1 MINNNVIWVE
11 TSSLFFNPIW
21 VDKSVIN
28 SWEYSCLMTEVS
40 VYGILSPIE
49 VSLDNIVIDGNT
61 RLKIAIEL
69 KMEKVPVTLYQDD
82 KLNHLITSEIKPSN
96 LVKILEVFDTKYG
109 LKSSTRYIKKGLPK
123 ALISLR
129 QLLIG
134 SNKRVSQ
141 IYKLQEY
148 SNKVRKSY
156 PLETN
161 EIWDQLDSF
170 NISLEEGIERMKE
183 LFERRTTINFS
194 LEYKMVA

>member
-40 VYGILSPIE
+40 VYGIQSPIE

>member
-40 VYGILSPIE
+40 VYGIQSPIE

-69 KMEKVPVTLYQDD
+69 KMEKVPVKLYQDD

>member
-49 VSLDNIVIDGNT
+49 VSVDNIVIDGNT

>member
-40 VYGILSPIE
+40 VYGIQSPIE
-49 VSLDNIVIDGNT
+49 VSLDNIVINGNT

-69 KMEKVPVTLYQDD
+69 KMKKVPVTLYKDD
-82 KLNHLITSEIKPSN
+82 KFNHLITSEIKPSN
-96 LVKILEVFDTKYG
+96 LVKILEVFDKKYG

-134 SNKRVSQ
+134 SNKRISQ
-141 IYKLQEY
+141 IYQLQEY

-156 PLETN
+156 PLEIN

-170 NISLEEGIERMKE
+170 NISLDEGIESMKE
-183 LFERRTTINFS
+183 LFERKSTMNFS
-194 LEYKMVA
+194 LQYKMVA